1 MGTIARI
8 LVVLAFVGGGGVYAF
23 ALRQPAEPE
32 PEPTVEVRV
41 AAVDLAIG
49 DFLDDEDAPF
59 AAVPLSDRPEGAV
72 AAGETDVVGA
82 VVIRPIKAGE
92 PAPRDA
98 LLTPG
103 QEGFLAAALKP
114 GRRAVSVAVD
124 PVSGNAGHIFPGDR
138 VDLILTQRVEARE
151 GDDPMRAWASE
162 TILRDVR
169 VIAVDQRLNADL
181 ASRESAET
189 ARTITL
195 EVTATE
201 AQAVAVAR
209 NLGALSMTLR
219 SLVVETVEAA
229 DAEAP
234 TWAGDVS
241 AVRRMAMGEPE
252 PEPAAATA
260 EAPPRR
266 AITLIQ
272 GPSRSEVTP

>member
-1 MGTIARI
+1 MGALGRI
-8 LVVLAFVGGGGVYAF
+8 LVVLAFVVGGGVVAF
-23 ALRQPAEPE
+23 AVREPAEPA
-32 PEPTVEVRV
+32 PEPVVEIRV
-41 AAVDLAIG
+41 AAVDLDIG

-59 AAVPLSDRPEGAV
+59 VETPVSERPDGAV
-72 AAGETDVVGA
+72 ARGDAEVVGA
-82 VVIRPIKAGE
+82 VVIRPIRAGE
-92 PAPRDA
+92 PASRDA

-138 VDLILTQRVEARE
+138 VDLMLTQRVEERS

-181 ASRESAET
+181 ASREAAET

-195 EVTATE
+195 EVSAAE

-209 NLGALSMTLR
+209 NLGALSLTLR
-219 SLVVETVEAA
+219 SLVLESAEEADLA
-229 DAEAP
+229 APP

-241 AVRRMAMGEPE
+241 AVRRAAGGGAEAAE
-252 PEPAAATA
+252 AAA
-260 EAPPRR
+260 APPRR
-266 AITLIQ
+266 AITLFQ
-272 GPSRSEVTP
+272 GATRSEVTP